1 MFRIATV
8 ILLAI
13 TTTCMA
19 QTTHTPTQAIPTQSF
34 QQYPSY
40 QQPAPAY
47 TTPSQQQPAIQNPTY
62 NQPINNSV
70 VQQPYTQQF
79 NNQQFNSQQFS
90 SGQAIQQ
97 QPVVTQ
103 PQSQTYSTNNTF
115 NQPYSTSTPMPSEH
129 VVISG
134 TGGGCNSGASAI
146 NSYSVPQYQRSYSS
160 GYRTQPTYSR
170 SYYQPRSN
178 NFRRW
183 FGR

>member
-19 QTTHTPTQAIPTQSF
+19 QTITQTPTQAIPTQNF

-40 QQPAPAY
+40 QQPTPAF
-47 TTPSQQQPAIQNPTY
+47 TTPSHQQPVIQNPTYNQPTY

-79 NNQQFNSQQFS
+79 NSQQFS
-90 SGQAIQQ
+90 NGQAIQQ

-103 PQSQTYSTNNTF
+103 PQSQTYTNTY
-115 NQPYSTSTPMPSEH
+115 NQPYSTSTPTPSGH
-129 VVISG
+129 VVING
-134 TGGGCNSGASAI
+134 TGGGCNNSGASSI
-146 NSYSVPQYQRSYSS
+146 NSYSTPQYQRSYSS
-160 GYRTQPTYSR
+160 GTYRTQPTYNR
-170 SYYQPRSN
+170 SYYQPRT